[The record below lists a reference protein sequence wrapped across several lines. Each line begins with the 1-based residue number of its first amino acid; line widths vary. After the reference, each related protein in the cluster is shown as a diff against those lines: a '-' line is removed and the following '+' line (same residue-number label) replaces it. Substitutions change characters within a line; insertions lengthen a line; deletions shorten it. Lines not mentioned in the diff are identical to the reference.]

1 VKTEIPDKVDF
12 IGVGVP
18 KSGSTW
24 LGECFIEHPQICFPL
39 KKELYFFRDRT
50 SPLIDSFY
58 SNGIEWYLKQFTGY
72 VDGQVVG
79 EFSPDYFR
87 DANVCSRI
95 QKSFPETK
103 ILFVLRNPVDMIY
116 SYYWYRKTSVKWKVP
131 EKFEYLLEAE
141 SKNNFDIS
149 LEFGEYYKYVKI
161 YYENFPKKNILVC
174 LYDDLQENPK
184 LLLENIFGFL
194 GVEKSFEPK
203 VLHRTVNKG
212 RVTSSEFLKNFGMFL
227 LTTLMK
233 FGLSSVSTKV
243 IHSRLLY
250 QVYRKINTVSGNYPQ
265 MTSEIRQKLKVHY
278 RQDIEKLEILVD
290 KDLGAWY

>member
-1 VKTEIPDKVDF
+1 MEIEIPNKVDF
-12 IGVGVP
+12 IGVGAP

-24 LGECFIEHPQICFPL
+24 LGECFIEHPQICFPT
-39 KKELYFFRDRT
+39 KKELNFFNDWT
-50 SPLIDSFY
+50 TPLVDSSY
-58 SNGIEWYLKQFTGY
+58 PNGVAWYLKQFTDY

-79 EFSPDYFR
+79 EFSPSYLA
-87 DANVCSRI
+87 DANAYSRI
-95 QKSFPETK
+95 KKYFPETK
-103 ILFVLRNPVDMIY
+103 IIFILRNPVDMIY
-116 SYYWYRKTSVKWKVP
+116 SYYWYRKTSIKWKVP
-131 EKFEYLLEAE
+131 ERFEYLLEAK

-149 LEFGEYYKYVKI
+149 LGFGEYYKYVKN
-161 YYENFPKKNILVC
+161 YYEDFPKKNILVC

-184 LLLENIFGFL
+184 LLLENIFEFL

-203 VLHRTVNKG
+203 VLHRIVNKG
-212 RVTSSEFLKNFGMFL
+212 RVTSSEFLKDFSTFS
-227 LTTLMK
+227 LTTLTK
-233 FGLSSVSTKV
+233 LGLSSVSTKV
-243 IHSRLLY
+243 THSRLLY